1 MMKRDVRGSRTW
13 SKMAGVSLPVTRPVG
28 RALLVGSASC
38 RSQPMATL
46 QGLGYSCA
54 EAEDPYSAM
63 AELCRRPL
71 SYRALILSISSLY
84 REELQLIRAV
94 RRRFP
99 HIEVWLADTDG
110 RQSAM
115 ADGMRLGADGLL
127 AEDGMHRMAVAPAE
141 LDRSA
146 ECLPES
152 NGDDA
157 HRDQETE
164 TTPAS
169 GADAPTLRRYPDESL
184 GEPVLSADE
193 LRALLQEQPATPPNN
208 KENGNPS

>member
-1 MMKRDVRGSRTW
+1 
-13 SKMAGVSLPVTRPVG
+13 
-28 RALLVGSASC
+28 
-38 RSQPMATL
+38 MATL

-84 REELQLIRAV
+84 REELQLIGAV

-141 LDRSA
+141 IHPA
-146 ECLPES
+146 GVPVES
-152 NGDDA
+152 FGDDA
-157 HRDQETE
+157 RRDQETE
-164 TTPAS
+164 PPPTLADDETD
-169 GADAPTLRRYPDESL
+169 DAPTRLRHDVESL

-193 LRALLQEQPATPPNN
+193 LRALLQEQPSTPPNG
-208 KENGNPS
+208 KEHGNPPGRSE

>member
-1 MMKRDVRGSRTW
+1 
-13 SKMAGVSLPVTRPVG
+13 MAGVSLPVTRPVG

-54 EAEDPYSAM
+54 EADDPYSAM

-99 HIEVWLADTDG
+99 HVEVWLADTDG

-127 AEDGMHRMAVAPAE
+127 AEDGMHRMAVAPVE
-141 LDRSA
+141 PDRSA
-146 ECLPES
+146 DYGPES
-152 NGDDA
+152 IGGADSQHA
-157 HRDQETE
+157 GETE
-164 TTPAS
+164 SAANSAGDETDDTP
-169 GADAPTLRRYPDESL
+169 RRHLHEEPL
-184 GEPVLSADE
+184 GEPVLSSDE
-193 LRALLQEQPATPPNN
+193 LRALLQEQPATPPNG